1 MVIYL
6 VHTLSDKGLKSISD
20 MDDRLKILYSDNFSI
35 VSEGSSTHYTSKV
48 VMQEKLN
55 AVGYTLI
62 SY

>member
-1 MVIYL
+1 
-6 VHTLSDKGLKSISD
+6 